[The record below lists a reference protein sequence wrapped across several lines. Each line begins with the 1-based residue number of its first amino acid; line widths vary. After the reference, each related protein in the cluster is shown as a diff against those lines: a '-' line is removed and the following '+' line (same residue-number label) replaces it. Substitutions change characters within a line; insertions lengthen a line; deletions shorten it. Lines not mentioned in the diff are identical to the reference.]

1 VTTLIVED
9 DFVNRL
15 VLQKRL
21 EEYGDVHIAVD
32 GDEAVKAVDAMLE
45 SGGLYDLVCLDIML
59 PNMDGHEALKKIRTA
74 ESEAGYK
81 VGQGSKI
88 IMTTALKDADN
99 VMNAFRQEA
108 DGYLVKPIET
118 DALEEQLRRLGL
130 IE

>member
-118 DALEEQLRRLGL
+118 DALEEQLRRLRL